1 MESIIELCELVSP
14 LKVRHLKLIGDNED
28 QAGQL
33 YSLIKSN
40 KVNSDEEAMEV
51 LFPGKEYARI
61 YLSGV
66 KEKLSQRLMNTLLF
80 LDQNQDTPYKKAF
93 IGTYRLFLVY
103 KILSFSG
110 KRKAAKAIAQK
121 AVKKAI
127 KFHFLE
133 IAVPF
138 ARELKTHYATIEPNK
153 KQYQK
158 YKHIQTQQSELL
170 QKEIEVE
177 DMFCQLALL
186 QIKKQHKKEELQ
198 KIETF
203 ARKAENI
210 IDQYSTY
217 WLLYLAG
224 NIIVIWN
231 QMKNQHQQV
240 TGYCN
245 LMLKK
250 LEALPYQVPTP
261 AIFGFNIKQ
270 IPGYVLNKEFNQAE
284 KVLKKCMAMY
294 HPGQINWVKAM
305 QFKTIMHFHKK
316 EYKKALETTL
326 TINTQFKNTL
336 RDQETWQIYEAYG
349 KILTGEKLR
358 LHKLLNEVPKYSKDK
373 RGMNINILII
383 RILEYIRRDKI
394 GEVIDNAAALNQ
406 YAYRYLR
413 HDQTFRSNCFIR
425 MLLQLEKG
433 HFNQMGVKR
442 HTQKLLK
449 KLKTMPLIESQ
460 QDYEVEIVP
469 YEDLWAFLFNLLPK
483 KP

>member
-1 MESIIELCELVSP
+1 MEAIIELCEMVSP
-14 LKVRHLKLIGDNED
+14 LKVRHLKLIGDKED

-33 YSLIKSN
+33 YDLIKSN
-40 KVNSDEEAMEV
+40 KVISDQDAMDQ
-51 LFPGKEYARI
+51 LFPDKKYARI
-61 YLSGV
+61 YLNGI
-66 KEKLSQRLMNTLLF
+66 KDKLSQRLMNTLLF

-110 KRKAAKAIAQK
+110 KRKAARTIAQK
-121 AVKKAI
+121 AVKKAT

-153 KQYQK
+153 KQFQK
-158 YKHIQTQQSELL
+158 YRTIQMQQAELL
-170 QKEIEVE
+170 QKEMEVE

-186 QIKKQHKKEELQ
+186 QVKKQHKKEEL
-198 KIETF
+198 KEMRTF
-203 ARKAENI
+203 AQRAENI
-210 IDQYSTY
+210 IHQYSTY

-224 NIIVIWN
+224 NIIVIWH
-231 QMKNQHQQV
+231 QMKNHHQEV
-240 TGYCN
+240 TRYCN

-250 LEALPYQVPTP
+250 LGALPYQVPTP

-270 IPGYVLNKEFNQAE
+270 IPGYVLNKEFDKAE
-284 KVLKKCMAMY
+284 QVLKKCIAMY
-294 HPGQINWVKAM
+294 QPGQINWVKAM
-305 QFKTIMHFHKK
+305 QFKTIMHFHQK
-316 EYKKALETTL
+316 EYSKALKTAH

-383 RILEYIRRDKI
+383 RILEYIRRDKV
-394 GEVIDNAAALNQ
+394 GEVIDNTNAINQ

-413 HDQTFRSNCFIR
+413 QDDTFRSNCFIR

-433 HFNQMGVKR
+433 HFNQVGVRR
-442 HTQKLLK
+442 HTGKLLK
-449 KLKTMPLIESQ
+449 KLKSMPLRESQ

-469 YEDLWAFLFNLLPK
+469 YEDLWDFLINLLPK